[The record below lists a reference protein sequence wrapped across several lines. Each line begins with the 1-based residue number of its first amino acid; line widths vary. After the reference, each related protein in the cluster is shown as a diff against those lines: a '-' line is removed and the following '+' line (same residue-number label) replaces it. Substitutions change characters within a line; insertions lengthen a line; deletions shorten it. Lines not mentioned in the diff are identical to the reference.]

1 MGWSRSVYNQG
12 RLPAAPGAGDKAQRY
27 ISSFHHRLK
36 ILGAAS
42 LGCGEAPSRLIGA
55 SIPDRSPGHA
65 FVPMTT
71 WAVVIVAALRDYAH
85 VCGPSR
91 HTGCRIYRENSVSF
105 VPDDSSIIPE
115 Y

>member
-1 MGWSRSVYNQG
+1 MVWRRSVNNQG
-12 RLPAAPGAGDKAQRY
+12 GLPAAPGAGDKAQRY
-27 ISSFHHRLK
+27 ISSFPHRLK
-36 ILGAAS
+36 ILSAAS
-42 LGCGEAPSRLIGA
+42 LGCGA

-71 WAVVIVAALRDYAH
+71 WAVVIVAALISHGH
-85 VCGPSR
+85 VCGLSG

>member
-1 MGWSRSVYNQG
+1 MDWSRSVYNQG
-12 RLPAAPGAGDKAQRY
+12 GLPAAPGAGDKAQRY
-27 ISSFHHRLK
+27 ISSFYYRPE

-42 LGCGEAPSRLIGA
+42 LGCGEALARLIGA

-71 WAVVIVAALRDYAH
+71 WAVVIVAALISHGH
-85 VCGPSR
+85 VCGLSR
-91 HTGCRIYRENSVSF
+91 RTGCRIYRENSVSF